1 MFTFKAK
8 LGFVVVIVIAIL
20 VLLALILNNNPFAE
34 PRIKVDLSRSS
45 VIKEIQS
52 LGSLETAS
60 YSIEKIVEA
69 GQEGSAIQDLLYGD
83 RILLI
88 ANGKVVAGV
97 NLFQL
102 SDDDVVVNGSSLT
115 VNLPAPVILSSTLD
129 NSKTKVYDR
138 TQGYLNKGNKD
149 LETEARK
156 SAEASI
162 TQAACEAGILD
173 EARKNAIER
182 IKQLFKFAGFVT
194 VTVNIPEGGC

>member
-1 MFTFKAK
+1 MFSFKAK
-8 LGFVVVIVIAIL
+8 LVVIIL
-20 VLLALILNNNPFAE
+20 ILLSIFVFLALILTNNPFAK
-34 PRIKVDLSRSS
+34 PTIKVDLSRAS
-45 VIKEIQS
+45 VVKEIQS

-69 GQEGSAIQDLLYGD
+69 GQEGNAIQDLLYGD

-97 NLFQL
+97 DLFQL
-102 SDDDVVVNGSSLT
+102 SEDDVVVSGSTLS
-115 VNLPAPVILSSTLD
+115 VNLPSPVILSSSLD

-162 TQAACEAGILD
+162 TKAACDSGILE
-173 EARKNAIER
+173 EARDNAIER
-182 IKQLFKFAGFVT
+182 IKQLFEFAGFTT
-194 VTVNIPEGGC
+194 VTVNIPPGKC